1 MTTLKVLLVDDHEV
15 VRKGLKY
22 VLDDLEDFSL
32 VGEASSAKTAIIMTE
47 ELHPDVVVLDI
58 RMPGG
63 SGLDACRA
71 IHEKHPNI
79 SIIILTSYADDKS
92 IAEAIQAGAVGY
104 ILKDGSTDELVRALT
119 AIKNGEA
126 ALDPSITRKV
136 LSMMQQQSPQK
147 HPFTNLSKRER
158 EVLYLISQGK
168 PNAVIAENLFL
179 SEKTIRNYISAIF
192 LKLNF
197 NSRVE
202 SAIFA
207 VNNRIQDYLDEN

>member
-1 MTTLKVLLVDDHEV
+1 MTLLKVLLVDDHEV
-15 VRKGLKY
+15 VRKGLRY
-22 VLDDLEDFSL
+22 VLDDLEDFTF
-32 VGEASSAKTAIIMTE
+32 VGEASNSKVAIVMTK
-47 ELHPDVVVLDI
+47 ELQPDVVILDI

-71 IHEKHPNI
+71 IHEIDQNI
-79 SIIILTSYADDKS
+79 SIIILTSYADDET

-136 LSMMQQQSPQK
+136 LGMMQHKLPQV
-147 HPFTNLSKRER
+147 HPFTSLSNREM
-158 EVLYLISQGK
+158 EVLHLISQGK
-168 PNAVIAENLFL
+168 TNGVIAEALIL

-192 LKLNF
+192 IKLNL
-197 NSRVE
+197 NNRVE
-202 SAIFA
+202 AAIFA
-207 VNNRIQDYLDEN
+207 VQNRIQDFI